1 MNRQPPGQNR
11 DTFIEN
17 VRKALA
23 QHDKQTLI
31 LRDVPLSP
39 AAVLVPLFEM
49 EGKFHILLTK
59 RTETVEYHK
68 GQICFP
74 GGGRH
79 ETDRDLKD
87 TALRETFEEV
97 GVKPED
103 VRILGELDSIG
114 TVSSNFLITPYVG
127 VIPYPY
133 EFKISVDEIES
144 LIEVP
149 LSALRDEKNYREEVY
164 DLDGSIMTGFVF
176 DYQGEVIW
184 GATARILRQ
193 LIEVVFPAGGDPVK

>member
-1 MNRQPPGQNR
+1 MSRQPRGKNP

-23 QHDKQTLI
+23 QHDTQTLI

-39 AAVLVPLFEM
+39 AAVLVPLFEK
-49 EGKFHILLTK
+49 EEDFHILLTK

-103 VRILGELDSIG
+103 VRVLGELDSIG

-133 EFKISVDEIES
+133 EFQVSVDEIES
-144 LIEVP
+144 LFEVP
-149 LSALRDEKNYREEVY
+149 ISELRDEKNYREEVY

-193 LIEVVFPAGGDPVK
+193 LIEIAFPAGGNPGK

>member
-1 MNRQPPGQNR
+1 M
-11 DTFIEN
+11 
-17 VRKALA
+17 
-23 QHDKQTLI
+23 
-31 LRDVPLSP
+31 
-39 AAVLVPLFEM
+39 
-49 EGKFHILLTK
+49 LTK

-74 GGGRH
+74 GGARH
-79 ETDRDLKD
+79 EADRDLRN

-97 GVKPED
+97 GVDPDD
-103 VRILGELDSIG
+103 VRVLGELDSMS

-133 EFKISVDEIES
+133 EFRVSDDEIKS

-149 LSALRDEKNYREEVY
+149 ISALRDENNYREEAY
-164 DLDGSIMTGFVF
+164 DLDGKILIGIVF
-176 DYQGEVIW
+176 EYQGDVIW

-193 LIEVVFPAGGDPVK
+193 LIELAFPAGGDPGK

>member
-1 MNRQPPGQNR
+1 MSRQPPGNNL

-17 VRKALA
+17 VREALA
-23 QHDKQTLI
+23 LHEKQTLI

-39 AAVLVPLFEM
+39 AAVLVPLFEK

-74 GGGRH
+74 GGARH
-79 ETDRDLKD
+79 EADRDLRN

-97 GVKPED
+97 GVDPDD
-103 VRILGELDSIG
+103 VRVLGELDSMS

-133 EFKISVDEIES
+133 EFRVSDDEIKS

-149 LSALRDEKNYREEVY
+149 ISALRDENNYREEAY
-164 DLDGSIMTGFVF
+164 DLDGKILIGIVF
-176 DYQGEVIW
+176 EYQGDVIW

-193 LIEVVFPAGGDPVK
+193 LIELAFPAGGDPGK

>member
-1 MNRQPPGQNR
+1 MDRQPSGQNR
-11 DTFIEN
+11 DTFIED

-23 QHDKQTLI
+23 LHDKQTLI

-39 AAVLVPLFEM
+39 AAVLVPLLEK
-49 EGKFHILLTK
+49 EGEFHILLTK
-59 RTETVEYHK
+59 RTETVGYHK

-103 VRILGELDSIG
+103 VRVLGELDSIG

-133 EFKISVDEIES
+133 ESQVSVDEIES

-176 DYQGEVIW
+176 EYQGEVIW

-193 LIEVVFPAGGDPVK
+193 LIELVFPVGGDSVK

>member
-1 MNRQPPGQNR
+1 MMDRQPQWQNP

-17 VRKALA
+17 VRESLA

-39 AAVLVPLFEM
+39 AAVLVPIFEKDG
-49 EGKFHILLTK
+49 EFHILLTK
-59 RTETVEYHK
+59 RTEMLEYHK

-79 ETDRDLKD
+79 ETDRDLRD

-97 GVKPED
+97 GVRPED
-103 VRILGELDSIG
+103 VRILGELDSMG
-114 TVSSNFLITPYVG
+114 TFTSNFLITPYVG

-133 EFKISVDEIES
+133 EFKVSVDEIES
-144 LIEVP
+144 LIQVP
-149 LSALRDEKNYREEVY
+149 VSELLDENNYREEVY

-176 DYQGEVIW
+176 DYRGEVIW

-193 LIEVVFPAGGDPVK
+193 LIELAFKGST